1 LTSAGIELKLSVM
14 TARRTFLIA
23 AGSAAVLAPLAS
35 SLPASAAYD
44 GANPQAPRQFRAL
57 WIATVQRLDWP
68 TAGTIAAMQAEYLAI
83 LDYAVA
89 TRMNAVVVQVR
100 PTADSFW
107 PNALEP
113 WSRYL
118 SGTAGLD
125 PGWDPLEFLVAE
137 AHARNL
143 EFHAWFNPY
152 RISMPTSATEAGA
165 DLTKLPAAHPAR
177 NRPDWT
183 VAYPVNN
190 AGGRLY
196 YNPGVPDVR
205 QFVQEAVLDAVTKYD
220 IDGVHFDDYFYPYP
234 AAGQDFGDAATFAQY
249 GQGWASKADW
259 RRHNIDLLIQ
269 EMALVIKRTKPWVK
283 FGVSP
288 FGIWRNKAADPL
300 GSETNGTQSY
310 EANFADTR
318 KWVKEQRIDYI
329 VPQIYWHIG
338 LPVADYAKLVPWW
351 ASVAD
356 GTRVHLYIGQANYK
370 VAAPGQPAPWSDPA
384 ELSRHLTFNK
394 DYPQVGGDVHFRAK
408 IVMGDP
414 IGSTSRFVTDH
425 YAQPALVPAMPH
437 LPAKPL
443 HHPIIKGK
451 RGDSLVLRETAQG
464 NPWGEV
470 TSFAVYR
477 NGSLIGTAR
486 KTGRDTL
493 FGLTPGDLAIYQ
505 ATALDRIWNQSPA
518 SPPRLC

>member
-1 LTSAGIELKLSVM
+1 MTLKLSVM

-23 AGSAAVLAPLAS
+23 AGSAAVIAPLAS
-35 SLPASAAYD
+35 SLPASASFP
-44 GANPQAPRQFRAL
+44 GGIEPAPRQFRAL

-68 TAGTIAAMQAEYLAI
+68 TPGAIEAMQAEYRSL

-89 TRMNAVVVQVR
+89 NNFNAVIVQVR
-100 PTADSFW
+100 PTADAFW

-137 AHARNL
+137 AHVRNL

-152 RISMPTSATEAGA
+152 RVSMPASATEAGV
-165 DLTKLPAAHPAR
+165 DLMKLPASHPAR
-177 NRPDWT
+177 NHPEWT
-183 VAYPVNN
+183 VPYPVNN

-196 YNPGVPDVR
+196 YNPGIPDVR
-205 QFVQEAVLDAVTKYD
+205 QFVQSAVTDAVAKYD

-249 GQGWASKADW
+249 GAGWASKADW
-259 RRHNIDLLIQ
+259 RRNNIDQLIS
-269 EMALVIKRTKPWVK
+269 ELSARIKETKPWVK

-288 FGIWRNKAADPL
+288 FGIWRNVASDPF
-300 GSETNGTQSY
+300 GSQTNGTQSY

-318 KWVKEQRIDYI
+318 KWVTSEWIDYI
-329 VPQIYWHIG
+329 VPQVYWHIG
-338 LPVADYAKLVPWW
+338 LAVADYAKLVPWW
-351 ASVAD
+351 AAVAE

-370 VAAPGQPAPWSDPA
+370 VAAPGQPAPWFDPA

-394 DYPQVGGDVHFRAK
+394 DYPAVRGDVHFRAK

-414 IGSTSRFVTDH
+414 IGSSTRFVADH
-425 YAQPALVPAMPH
+425 YSRPALVPTMAH

-443 HHPIIKGK
+443 HHPIIKGS
-451 RGDSLVLRETAQG
+451 RGGALVLRETAHG

-486 KTGRDTL
+486 KTGMETL
-493 FGLTPGDLAIYQ
+493 FGVTPGSPAVYQ
-505 ATALDRIWNQSPA
+505 ATALDRLWNESPA
-518 SPPRLC
+518 SPPHLC